1 LKTWLEAMLGRALS
15 TIITNDDKAMGNA
28 IVEILSNTTP
38 RLYLWHILHNVP
50 KHLAHM
56 YDKYPFF

>member
-1 LKTWLEAMLGRALS
+1 MLGRALS